1 MLICSKAS
9 FRLFE
14 ILYWQ
19 ISIISVYDTILLRIY
34 AKNFLPS
41 SNMKTMTTC
50 PVKIMGYPAFDDF
63 LYLYNENRYAKII
76 VEKIQELNRCTT
88 HRCCQQQ
95 WAKYGKQTTTQYRQ
109 CLRYTQL
116 YYTKIRD
123 VLQHS
128 FVSETFFVLSDSVC
142 AFQI

>member
-1 MLICSKAS
+1 MTMGFYEMPFCTRHKKKNA
-9 FRLFE
+9 
-14 ILYWQ
+14 
-19 ISIISVYDTILLRIY
+19 VCNTILLRIY

-41 SNMKTMTTC
+41 SNIKTMTVC
-50 PVKIMGYPAFDDF
+50 PMKIMGYPAFDDF

-76 VEKIQELNRCTT
+76 GEKIQELNRCTT
-88 HRCCQQQ
+88 HCCWQQQ
-95 WAKYGKQTTTQYRQ
+95 WAKYGNATTTQYRQ
-109 CLRYTQL
+109 GLRYTQL

-128 FVSETFFVLSDSVC
+128 FVSEAFFVLSDSVC